1 VAPGRCA
8 GSNAGPLPRL
18 SADGHA
24 VTSGLITMKSPVFFT
39 SDAARNLGGPKW
51 LAERRLEALE
61 AFLASPPPAVDE
73 DLWRYSRIADLD
85 LDSFVPSG
93 SAEVARLEP
102 VLEPDAWPDSAA
114 LLEHVGPRSG
124 LAVVVDGVPL
134 SLELSP
140 AAAAGGVVLASIF
153 DDERGAAA
161 LDQVMKLNSE
171 TGKQEHEPDAF
182 DHLADAFL
190 RDALVLS
197 VPPRARIEHPIVI
210 VHLLGSRHSAEL
222 AQGVFERT
230 VIELGEAAE
239 AKVVEL
245 WVSGDDPIL
254 VVPIVDIAVG
264 DGAVFSYNAIQ
275 QLGVQAWQI
284 GHQRIRAGR
293 DATIRTF
300 TASLGG
306 EYARFR
312 TESVLA
318 GQGGSAELLA
328 AYLGDGSQVHD
339 FRTLQEHGAPRT
351 RSDLVFKGAV
361 AGTAR
366 SVYSGL
372 IRMRHGAKG
381 ADAFQTNRNLVLSQG
396 AHADSVPNLDIEE
409 NDVRCSH
416 ASAVGP
422 IDREQRFYLEARGV
436 PPTVAER
443 LILLGFFD
451 DLLARIKV
459 PGVRD
464 HLVAAV
470 AARLDRVEVGVDR

>member
-1 VAPGRCA
+1 MQSPVSFTAEVARTLG
-8 GSNAGPLPRL
+8 GPQWLLERRL
-18 SADGHA
+18 DA
-24 VTSGLITMKSPVFFT
+24 LERFMKSP
-39 SDAARNLGGPKW
+39 
-51 LAERRLEALE
+51 
-61 AFLASPPPAVDE
+61 SPVVDE
-73 DLWRYSRIADLD
+73 DLWRYSRISELD
-85 LDSFVPSG
+85 LDQYVPSG
-93 SAEVARLEP
+93 SAAVARLQP
-102 VLEPDAWPDSAA
+102 ALEADAWPQSAA
-114 LLEHVGPRSG
+114 LLEHVGERSG
-124 LAVVVDGVPL
+124 LALVVDGVPVAC
-134 SLELSP
+134 ELSP
-140 AAAAGGVVLASIF
+140 AASAAGASLGSILA
-153 DDERGAAA
+153 DERGAAV
-161 LDQVMKLNSE
+161 LDQVTKLNSE
-171 TGKQEHEPDAF
+171 TGKEEHEPDAF
-182 DHLADAFL
+182 DYLADAFM
-190 RDALVLS
+190 RDGLVLS
-197 VPPRARIEHPIVI
+197 VPARARIEHPIVI
-210 VHLLGSRHSAEL
+210 VHLLGSRQAGEV
-222 AQGVFERT
+222 AQAVFERT

-239 AKVVEL
+239 ATVIEL
-245 WVSGDDPIL
+245 FVSGDGPLL

-264 DGAVFSYNAIQ
+264 DAAVLSYNAIQ
-275 QLGVQAWQI
+275 QLGAQAWQL
-284 GHQRIRAGR
+284 GHQRIRSGR
-293 DATIRTF
+293 DSTLRTF

-351 RSDLVFKGAV
+351 TSDLVFKGAV

-366 SVYSGL
+366 SIYSGL

-381 ADAFQTNRNLVLSQG
+381 ADAYQTNRNLVLSEG

-436 PPTVAER
+436 PQAIAER

-451 DLLARIKV
+451 DLLARIKA

-464 HLVAAV
+464 HLVAAI
-470 AARLDRVEVGVDR
+470 AARLDGVTSGS

>member
-1 VAPGRCA
+1 MQSSVSFTADVAR
-8 GSNAGPLPRL
+8 S
-18 SADGHA
+18 
-24 VTSGLITMKSPVFFT
+24 
-39 SDAARNLGGPKW
+39 LGGPEW
-51 LAERRLEALE
+51 ISERRLGALE
-61 AFLASPPPAVDE
+61 RFRASPPPALDE

-85 LDSFVPSG
+85 LDQYVPSG
-93 SAEVARLEP
+93 SAAVAKLRPALQAE
-102 VLEPDAWPDSAA
+102 AWPQSAA
-114 LLEHVGPRSG
+114 LLEHVGERSG
-124 LAVVVDGVPL
+124 LAVVVDGVPV
-134 SLELSP
+134 SCELS
-140 AAAAGGVVLASIF
+140 AAASAAGAVLGSVFA
-153 DDERGAAA
+153 DARGPAV
-161 LDQVMKLNSE
+161 LDQVAKLNAE
-171 TGKQEHEPDAF
+171 TGKEEHEPDVF

-197 VPPRARIEHPIVI
+197 VPPRARIEHPIVV
-210 VHLLGSRHSAEL
+210 VHLLGSRQASEASAL
-222 AQGVFERT
+222 AVFERT

-239 AKVVEL
+239 ATVIEL
-245 WVSGDDPIL
+245 FVSGEDPLL
-254 VVPIVDIAVG
+254 VVPIVDLFVG
-264 DGAVFSYNAIQ
+264 DAAVLSYNAIQ
-275 QLGVQAWQI
+275 QLGVRAWQI

-293 DATIRTF
+293 DATVRTF
-300 TASLGG
+300 TASLGA

-351 RSDLVFKGAV
+351 TSDLVFKGAV

-372 IRMRHGAKG
+372 IRMRHGARG
-381 ADAFQTNRNLVLSQG
+381 ADAFQTNRNLVLSEG

-451 DLLARIKV
+451 DLWARIAA
-459 PGVRD
+459 PGIRA

-470 AARLDRVEVGVDR
+470 AARLDGVTSGG

>member
-1 VAPGRCA
+1 
-8 GSNAGPLPRL
+8 
-18 SADGHA
+18 
-24 VTSGLITMKSPVFFT
+24 MQSPVSFT
-39 SDAARNLGGPKW
+39 AEVARALGGPEW
-51 LAERRLEALE
+51 MCLRRLDALE
-61 AFLASPPPAVDE
+61 AFLASPPPSLDE
-73 DLWRYSRIADLD
+73 DLWRYSRISELD
-85 LDSFVPSG
+85 LDRFVPGDSP
-93 SAEVARLEP
+93 AVERLRP
-102 VLEPDAWPDSAA
+102 ALETDAWPQSAA
-114 LLEHVGPRSG
+114 LLEHVGERCG
-124 LAVVVDGVPL
+124 LAVVVDGVPV
-134 SLELSP
+134 SCELSP
-140 AAAAGGVVLASIF
+140 AASASGAVLGSLLGDA
-153 DDERGAAA
+153 RGPAL
-161 LDQVMKLNSE
+161 LDQVTKLNRE
-171 TGKQEHEPDAF
+171 TGKEEHEPDAF
-182 DHLADAFL
+182 DHLNDAFL

-210 VHLLGSRHSAEL
+210 VHLLGSRQAGEV
-222 AQGVFERT
+222 AQAVFART
-230 VIELGEAAE
+230 VIELGKAAE
-239 AKVVEL
+239 ATVIEL
-245 WVSGDDPIL
+245 LVSGEGLLL

-264 DGAVFSYNAIQ
+264 DAAVLSYNGIQ
-275 QLGVQAWQI
+275 QLGAQAWQL
-284 GHQRIRAGR
+284 GHQRIRSGR
-293 DATIRTF
+293 DSTIRTF

-351 RSDLVFKGAV
+351 TSDLVFKGAV
-361 AGTAR
+361 SGTAR

-436 PPTVAER
+436 PTAVAER

-451 DLLARIKV
+451 DLLARIKA
-459 PGVRD
+459 PGVRA
-464 HLVAAV
+464 HLVEAV
-470 AARLDRVEVGVDR
+470 AARLDGVTSGS